1 VKGRHIDCLP
11 VPWRDSCPQRKGW
24 SEDGKVIIIKKKLSS
39 CADLEKGN
47 LEWMNHKNEVIIF

>member
-24 SEDGKVIIIKKKLSS
+24 SEDGKVIIIKKNSAAVQTWK
-39 CADLEKGN
+39 KGI
-47 LEWMNHKNEVIIF
+47 WSG